1 MYVCIYIYIYRY
13 IQERERERERDVSH
27 THAYIHISMYSN
39 AYTCTHTYH
48 ARTEMRFRM
57 GVRGV
62 KYLYKGEVLAYKS
75 ADSYDDLICAMSQFV
90 RKDPPPSLGTNEIV
104 KSGGV
109 DFTPP
114 SRDPK
119 PHFSPCVAYM

>member
-1 MYVCIYIYIYRY
+1 
-13 IQERERERERDVSH
+13 
-27 THAYIHISMYSN
+27 MYSN
-39 AYTCTHTYH
+39 AYTCTTYH

-90 RKDPPPSLGTNEIV
+90 RKDPPPSLGTNEIFQ
-104 KSGGV
+104 KWGGG
-109 DFTPP
+109 FHPP
-114 SRDPK
+114 PEIRNRTSVRAWLTCK
-119 PHFSPCVAYM
+119 CVCVCVC